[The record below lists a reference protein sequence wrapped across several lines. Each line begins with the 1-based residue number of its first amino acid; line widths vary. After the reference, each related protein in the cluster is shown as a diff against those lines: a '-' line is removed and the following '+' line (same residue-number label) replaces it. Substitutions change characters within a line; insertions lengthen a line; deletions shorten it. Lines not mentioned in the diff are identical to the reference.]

1 MWPRVSAKPAF
12 AVFSVKTQ
20 TRLERAPAAEEALR
34 RRRRTYFIDR
44 LIAAFSMSSAT
55 AFGCET

>member
-1 MWPRVSAKPAF
+1 MPTSLRS
-12 AVFSVKTQ
+12 
-20 TRLERAPAAEEALR
+20 APAVEEVLR
-34 RRRRTYFIDR
+34 RHRRTYFIDR